1 MATIL
6 ERARGM
12 VNRAI
17 GSGTTA
23 PARPARTVVPP
34 RKSYH
39 AVEIVAGDDCCE
51 LVRRYTGKRFLS
63 GEAPVVPL
71 QGCDA
76 GECLCRYIHHADR
89 RKKDRRTSDMA
100 VTVDQ
105 YSGAERRAGKKRG
118 RRATD

>member
-6 ERARGM
+6 ERARFI

-17 GSGTTA
+17 GSGT
-23 PARPARTVVPP
+23 ARTSPSAPSVAP
-34 RKSYH
+34 RRSYH

-51 LVRRYTGKRFLS
+51 IVRRYTGKRFLS

-71 QGCDA
+71 QGCQA
-76 GECLCRYIHHADR
+76 AECLCRYIHHEDR
-89 RKKDRRTSDMA
+89 RQRERRTSDMA
-100 VTVDQ
+100 VTVDE
-105 YSGAERRAGKKRG
+105 YSGAERRAEEKRG